1 VTGPGAGPAPR
12 RFDAL
17 SYLEHHASVRPD
29 QPAVWDGVT
38 ITFEAL
44 LGAVYALVEEL
55 LAREIG
61 PGDVV
66 AVALPNVWRYVA
78 LEIAV
83 PACGATLLP
92 LPPRLGHHEVDSALD
107 RTAARLLVVDEP
119 WLASDV
125 GRAVASR
132 GTPRVVTAESLPSG
146 PRPAPD
152 ASVWCRPT
160 DPARI
165 VQIAL
170 TSGTTGLPKL
180 ASLSAELKQL
190 TAEGFTSRLDIR
202 PADRMLPM
210 SPITQGVG
218 EMCLYALRAGAT
230 LVMSHEH
237 RFDAEQILGLITH
250 ARPSIL
256 GGVPTMLSRLLRAE
270 GLPTADL
277 GSLRATITAGSA
289 LTREVAEAW
298 ERRSG
303 SATCSFY
310 GAMDIGQLAVPR
322 PDHDPQ
328 LKRWTTVGMPHD
340 TAQWRITDPATGES
354 LPRGETGEVCMRGP
368 LVQDRYWGE
377 AVGPYGDDGWA
388 HFGDLGFV
396 DDEGYLHIVG
406 RIKDTIIR
414 GGNNINPLEIEQ
426 ILRTHPDIAD
436 ACVIGRPDA
445 DLGERAVAFVV
456 AAPGRF
462 DVPTLGA
469 LLDAHGVAR
478 YKWPET
484 VICVESLPLGS
495 TGKVDRASL
504 RRSLPSTRDEGESL
518 ALHQ

>member
-1 VTGPGAGPAPR
+1 MSGPAPQR
-12 RFDAL
+12 YDAL
-17 SYLEHHASVRPD
+17 SYLEHHAAVRPD
-29 QPAVWDGVT
+29 HAAIWDGVS
-38 ITFEAL
+38 ITFEGL
-44 LGAVYALVEEL
+44 LGAVYALVEDL
-55 LAREIG
+55 RRRGIG

-92 LPPRLGHHEVDSALD
+92 LAPGLGRHEVDSALT
-107 RTAARLLVVDEP
+107 RTAARLLVVDEV
-119 WLASDV
+119 WLTSGV
-125 GRAVASR
+125 GRAVAER
-132 GTPRVVTAESLPSG
+132 ADLEVTTAESLPVG
-146 PRPAPD
+146 PRPAP
-152 ASVWCRPT
+152 AGSRPT
-160 DPARI
+160 DPHRI

-190 TAEGFTSRLDIR
+190 TFEGFTSRLDIR
-202 PADRMLPM
+202 PSDRMLPM

-218 EMCLYALRAGAT
+218 EMCLYALRVGAT
-230 LVMSHEH
+230 LVMSHER
-237 RFDAEQILGLITH
+237 RFDAEQLLTLIAH
-250 ARPSIL
+250 ARPTIL
-256 GGVPTMLSRLLRAE
+256 GGVPTMLSRLLGAG
-270 GLPTADL
+270 GLPATDL
-277 GSLRATITAGSA
+277 GSLRATITAGSP

-298 ERRSG
+298 ERCSD

-322 PDHDPQ
+322 PGHDPQ

-354 LPRGETGEVCMRGP
+354 LPRGEVGDVCMRGP

-377 AVGPYGDDGWA
+377 DVGPYGDDGWA

-426 ILRTHPDIAD
+426 VLRTHPDIAD
-436 ACVIGRPDA
+436 ACVVGQPDA

-456 AAPGRF
+456 TGPGGF
-462 DVPTLGA
+462 DVPAAGA
-469 LLDAHGVAR
+469 LLEAQGIAR

-484 VICVESLPLGS
+484 VVCVESLPLGS
-495 TGKVDRASL
+495 TGKVDRQSL
-504 RRSLPSTRDEGESL
+504 RRSLPSTSDEGESL